1 MHDETVDYFP
11 WLDSNA
17 PNGVGNF
24 KMPEVKEESHTDFSS
39 MFSPPSSPFINNS
52 ALTSQSLRRRNT
64 KSESPRTRPYPEL
77 HPSEDSIGMSG
88 TSGSGYDN
96 WNNRSRGSN
105 ERRSSVGDYPLYQ
118 PATYDPSNSGSL
130 VRLSRS
136 SSASSSSF
144 NSHGAIGAS
153 PSGSGTRYMSM
164 SPRHSDAQLVPIT
177 WHQDQIPIGA
187 TSDLLYPGVAGD
199 VPYHLSSDTDQR
211 GYGEPSSSTIYSY
224 DETTTPV
231 TGYAPTTYNG
241 STMNSHAHI
250 DYDLHRRIA
259 ELEDRHLRDQEQ
271 IKALQAQLADYSS
284 GSSGSSSSSPP
295 DSALFQA
302 SWEARTNARI
312 KYLCSLNRAGNALC
326 AWHDPRRERRKYPP
340 RHAPLNTL
348 NCGCTYEEAL
358 FEESLARHK
367 VGNYLPGNLVRM
379 DPALRNPLLRLLKER
394 YGYRDGDFERDPVTK
409 DWKEED
415 GHKEG
420 HEYWE
425 RLLVSGVHPRR
436 ARGDQHHNTT
446 SIG

>member
-1 MHDETVDYFP
+1 M
-11 WLDSNA
+11 
-17 PNGVGNF
+17 
-24 KMPEVKEESHTDFSS
+24 
-39 MFSPPSSPFINNS
+39 
-52 ALTSQSLRRRNT
+52 
-64 KSESPRTRPYPEL
+64 
-77 HPSEDSIGMSG
+77 
-88 TSGSGYDN
+88 
-96 WNNRSRGSN
+96 
-105 ERRSSVGDYPLYQ
+105 
-118 PATYDPSNSGSL
+118 SNSRDHTIYLRIGT
-130 VRLSRS
+130 LSRS
-136 SSASSSSF
+136 TGDRIDKSF
-144 NSHGAIGAS
+144 EH
-153 PSGSGTRYMSM
+153 
-164 SPRHSDAQLVPIT
+164 
-177 WHQDQIPIGA
+177 
-187 TSDLLYPGVAGD
+187 
-199 VPYHLSSDTDQR
+199 
-211 GYGEPSSSTIYSY
+211 
-224 DETTTPV
+224 
-231 TGYAPTTYNG
+231 
-241 STMNSHAHI
+241 
-250 DYDLHRRIA
+250 YDLHQRIA

-271 IKALQAQLADYSS
+271 IKALQAQLADNHSS